1 MSSEFLIINE
11 QRKYL
16 CYEYEQ
22 SVKPSQNCNLM
33 KGINEW
39 IF

>member
-1 MSSEFLIINE
+1 MNAEFLILNE

-16 CYEYEQ
+16 CYEDEQ